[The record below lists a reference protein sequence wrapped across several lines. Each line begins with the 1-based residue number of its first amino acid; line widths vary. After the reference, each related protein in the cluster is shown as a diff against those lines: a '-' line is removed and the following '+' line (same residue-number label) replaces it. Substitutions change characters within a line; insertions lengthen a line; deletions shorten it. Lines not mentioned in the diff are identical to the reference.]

1 MADGPRHAPA
11 RHASTD
17 HDQAPDLL
25 VGRAAPRRGDTHAHT
40 SKRARNK
47 KEAPHHPHRTP
58 PALLNLPLS
67 FFFSPQTRLAKF
79 YVPLT
84 DAEQR
89 AAEAD
94 VFRATAGR
102 DARSSANVQDWGPH
116 KLVARRYA
124 GLAFAACIDAAD
136 PELAALEAIHLFV
149 EVLDHYFGA
158 VCELD
163 LVFNFHKVSEGEGE
177 RERERRGKTEGGKN
191 GGEKRK
197 RMEAATRAR
206 VTPTSRWSP
215 PTHHLAL
222 SPHRQIGLPHPRRV
236 HPGRRDPGDEQK
248 GERRKERKE
257 REKKLERDEGWCACV
272 PPPISSLSHLSL
284 STPRPL
290 LSGHPRA
297 PGRAGPDRDLSGE
310 RERESGGVCVGKQ
323 KKGGR
328 SEKRERECFSHS
340 ASGCALLSI
349 RCAPARG
356 PPFHSL
362 PSALPHP

>member
-67 FFFSPQTRLAKF
+67 LFFSPQTRLAKF

-177 RERERRGKTEGGKN
+177 RERGGKTEGGKN

-197 RMEAATRAR
+197 RMEAATRA
-206 VTPTSRWSP
+206 SLP
-215 PTHHLAL
+215 PHA
-222 SPHRQIGLPHPRRV
+222 
-236 HPGRRDPGDEQK
+236 
-248 GERRKERKE
+248 
-257 REKKLERDEGWCACV
+257 V
-272 PPPISSLSHLSL
+272 PPPPTTS
-284 STPRPL
+284 R
-290 LSGHPRA
+290 
-297 PGRAGPDRDLSGE
+297 
-310 RERESGGVCVGKQ
+310 
-323 KKGGR
+323 
-328 SEKRERECFSHS
+328 
-340 ASGCALLSI
+340 
-349 RCAPARG
+349 
-356 PPFHSL
+356 SL
-362 PSALPHP
+362 PIAK

>member
-1 MADGPRHAPA
+1 MIRFILLQNRAGKVSVWEGERGAKRGQRRKKKNARPVRVSLVDRRDGVADGPRHAPA

-67 FFFSPQTRLAKF
+67 LFFSPQTRLAKF

-177 RERERRGKTEGGKN
+177 RERGGKTEGGKN

-197 RMEAATRAR
+197 RMEAATRA
-206 VTPTSRWSP
+206 SLP
-215 PTHHLAL
+215 PHA
-222 SPHRQIGLPHPRRV
+222 
-236 HPGRRDPGDEQK
+236 
-248 GERRKERKE
+248 
-257 REKKLERDEGWCACV
+257 V
-272 PPPISSLSHLSL
+272 PPPPTTS
-284 STPRPL
+284 R
-290 LSGHPRA
+290 
-297 PGRAGPDRDLSGE
+297 
-310 RERESGGVCVGKQ
+310 
-323 KKGGR
+323 
-328 SEKRERECFSHS
+328 
-340 ASGCALLSI
+340 
-349 RCAPARG
+349 
-356 PPFHSL
+356 SL
-362 PSALPHP
+362 PIAK